1 MRGVLGGAEFP
12 HDLRRGE
19 HELGDPP
26 QGTTH
31 PPWPSTLLRGGRDAP
46 SGMQLGGQLPS
57 GPARL
62 HPQRERGE
70 GGKKQFYE
78 NVRLLEPGETFAN
91 FRIPDCSRRHKK
103 KRPKLRAKLSF
114 STGLWRYSF
123 PRVSFH
129 PFPPP
134 PDAIRSRFGS
144 TLSRERVNFMKN
156 HIRVVSSNE
165 NFQIINLVIRSL
177 NVNFCLIKFLKF

>member
-1 MRGVLGGAEFP
+1 MIQIQGLIREKKIKIKMKSISWKNNWKQFARDSEGEPCWVVRVWGVLGGAEFP

-31 PPWPSTLLRGGRDAP
+31 PPWPSTLLRGGRDAR

-91 FRIPDCSRRHKK
+91 FRIPDCSRRRK
-103 KRPKLRAKLSF
+103 KRKTTQAP
-114 STGLWRYSF
+114 G
-123 PRVSFH
+123 
-129 PFPPP
+129 
-134 PDAIRSRFGS
+134 
-144 TLSRERVNFMKN
+144 
-156 HIRVVSSNE
+156 
-165 NFQIINLVIRSL
+165 
-177 NVNFCLIKFLKF
+177 

>member
-31 PPWPSTLLRGGRDAP
+31 PPWPSTLLRGGRDAR

-91 FRIPDCSRRHKK
+91 FRIPDCTRRRKK
-103 KRPKLRAKLSF
+103 KKKNEPGSGRNLVFLPGSGDTR
-114 STGLWRYSF
+114 F
-123 PRVSFH
+123 PRVSFQ
-129 PFPPP
+129 P
-134 PDAIRSRFGS
+134 SS
-144 TLSRERVNFMKN
+144 TSSILVFVQRLENFMKN
-156 HIRVVSSNE
+156 RVVD
-165 NFQIINLVIRSL
+165 L
-177 NVNFCLIKFLKF
+177 N

>member
-31 PPWPSTLLRGGRDAP
+31 PPWPSTLLRGGRDAR

-91 FRIPDCSRRHKK
+91 FRIPDCTRRRKK
-103 KRPKLRAKLSF
+103 KKKTNQAPGE
-114 STGLWRYSF
+114 T
-123 PRVSFH
+123 
-129 PFPPP
+129 
-134 PDAIRSRFGS
+134 
-144 TLSRERVNFMKN
+144 
-156 HIRVVSSNE
+156 
-165 NFQIINLVIRSL
+165 
-177 NVNFCLIKFLKF
+177 